1 LVRGSG
7 SCYAKVMS
15 IKRITISV
23 SEDVASNIKKAAGK
37 TAVSAWV
44 ADVIAERLNDTELQR
59 QWQNFYADV
68 HPSRQDKAK
77 AEAIFKRLTKRSVRR
92 GAA

>member
-1 LVRGSG
+1 
-7 SCYAKVMS
+7 MS

-44 ADVIAERLNDTELQR
+44 ADVITEHLNDTELQR
-59 QWQNFYADV
+59 QWQIERVFSPEITV
-68 HPSRQDKAK
+68 
-77 AEAIFKRLTKRSVRR
+77 EKRNELTKGWKTAVKASLSI
-92 GAA
+92 A

>member
-1 LVRGSG
+1 
-7 SCYAKVMS
+7 MS

-44 ADVIAERLNDTELQR
+44 ADVITEHLG
-59 QWQNFYADV
+59 
-68 HPSRQDKAK
+68 
-77 AEAIFKRLTKRSVRR
+77 LTPDDL
-92 GAA
+92 